1 MSQLDAGEIM
11 DLLMNSESFGSTK
24 NNDSGNGS
32 NERRMLLSIERMERD
47 SSEGG
52 VSQDVT
58 REIVSSSCSL

>member
-1 MSQLDAGEIM
+1 
-11 DLLMNSESFGSTK
+11 MNSESFGSTK
-24 NNDSGNGS
+24 NDSGNGS

-58 REIVSSSCSL
+58 REIVSRSCSL

>member
-32 NERRMLLSIERMERD
+32 NGRRVLLSNEVMEGD
-47 SSEGG
+47 SNEGG
-52 VSQDVT
+52 VFQDVT